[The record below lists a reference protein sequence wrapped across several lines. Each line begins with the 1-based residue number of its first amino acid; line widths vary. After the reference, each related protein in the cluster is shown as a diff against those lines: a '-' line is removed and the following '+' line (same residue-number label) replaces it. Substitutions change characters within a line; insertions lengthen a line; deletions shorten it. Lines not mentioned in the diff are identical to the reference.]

1 MAAIRGLL
9 AATVLARAT
18 VDKAAAISRDMW
30 RRTHQTTAM
39 ISSYRRRGDPIP
51 PHLRV

>member
-9 AATVLARAT
+9 TATVLTRAT
-18 VDKAAAISRDMW
+18 LDKAAAIRRDLW

-39 ISSYRRRGDPIP
+39 ISHYRRRGDPIP
-51 PHLRV
+51 PHLRR